1 MPDELNLQKL
11 KEEYPEVFK
20 KIPANI
26 TKVLLSEETPSQVS
40 DICFKNGVRD
50 EKRIERVA
58 YWITLVL
65 LGGLSMED
73 FTETI
78 EEELKINFGAA
89 KKIQDEANRLIFSQV
104 KDDLANLY
112 GVGVKTTPKLE
123 EKPKRPQKK
132 DIYKEPIE

>member
-26 TKVLLSEETPSQVS
+26 TKVLLSEETTFQVS
-40 DICFKNGVRD
+40 DICFKNGIRD

-65 LGGLSMED
+65 LGGLPMED
-73 FTETI
+73 FAETVK
-78 EEELKINFGAA
+78 EELKIDFGTA
-89 KKIQDEANRLIFSQV
+89 KKIQDEANGLIFSPV
-104 KDDLANLY
+104 KESLANLY
-112 GVGVKTTPKLE
+112 GKEISTTGPEVELK
-123 EKPKRPQKK
+123 KPPKK
-132 DIYKEPIE
+132 DIYHEPVE